1 MQYTQMFKEKMICR
15 MSGPDA
21 ISAGALSREVN
32 VAQSTLSGWLRNA
45 GKDPTDIESISM
57 STDKKNK
64 RPHDWTAKEK
74 LNAVIES
81 GRLDDEKLGA
91 FLRENGLHET
101 HLEQWRIQML
111 EGLNGRQSM
120 SSKNR
125 AKTSDTKKIQ
135 YLERELKRKESALA
149 EAAALLILKK
159 KVQQIWGDEDGNTT
173 QRNGK

>member
-1 MQYTQMFKEKMICR
+1 MLLNIGR
-15 MSGPDA
+15 W
-21 ISAGALSREVN
+21 
-32 VAQSTLSGWLRNA
+32 GWVDGYN
-45 GKDPTDIESISM
+45 ISM

-64 RPHDWTAKEK
+64 RPQDWTAREK
-74 LNAVIES
+74 LTAVIES
-81 GRLDDEKLGA
+81 GGLDDEKLGA

-111 EGLNGRQSM
+111 EGLNGRQPM

-135 YLERELKRKESALA
+135 YLERELKRKELALA

-159 KVQQIWGDEDGNTT
+159 KVREIWGDEDGNTA
-173 QRNGK
+173 QRKGK